1 MSQNIIF
8 LIRAFGTD
16 NGCKRRVKVGHVLFH
31 DVSYRINLSLVQE
44 NISPIKPATPLAR
57 PKKYKPK
64 LKMND
69 DEEALEIHQEL
80 IGLKRKTVPIP
91 EDNSRPPKKAKTS
104 HADNALPPPPPPPPI
119 ATFSP
124 LTRADLPDTCP
135 DASCKDLIPQN
146 LSPTILTLFTRK
158 RDLVTKDGP
167 KAPGCQELTQKIC
180 EALRRE
186 AHLVRCV
193 KHARQ
198 QGWPRIIDFD
208 ELPAKILDLLPTLRA
223 LLLDSDVLAES
234 PVWTNFLHGIGYK
247 VFAFSKSAAK
257 FDTAY
262 LGCGY
267 FGPRGQVVIQKTLL
281 TLLSDIDGVHTDLYN
296 TLSRL
301 IDAPKRWDSYDDS
314 SNLISVTQFTKFVSI
329 PHAALMLISDDLEI
343 GVEESFE
350 VLQGSREY
358 GTLFNTEKSAERQ
371 HMDAPK
377 IAPMLPLRHRKAAVN
392 LLLPPQKMITLDD
405 FPAPK
410 PKSKAKGR
418 KMQKPSTSDNE
429 EPLKSESEMNANIE
443 RDGSENTKKG
453 KMKKADQPRTAPQHK
468 YSTRGST
475 NTAIFGKTPTIVFS
489 QYMHSQP
496 MGGPINNPEKRTEQS
511 RRIFEAGLFDLLG
524 GRNGSRVR
532 CLLMFTPPDL
542 CLDHHGRAASAS
554 SRANDGSISRKTRP
568 HITIGKAA
576 KFCRTRH
583 FTSNF
588 PEPFLSYTARCTGG
602 WCRTWRGSSASR
614 NRASVPGSTKHL
626 RHIHCKGGTF
636 CLMHGT
642 LAPSP
647 AHQSG
652 KCRACKQGRHIHCRC
667 QARHPSPRQRTICP
681 IPCLA

>member
-1 MSQNIIF
+1 MPSRRKATLEEQLQVAQDQLRATEKKLKDALAAQAVKPKKLIPRPKGQAGKGSGYNLQHEMCLGNNKARYNRIMRIVRYFTQRFLDTTKTISGQEKSRLEKTIKLIQKDVKYLQRFQGGWPIRDFIKHSQESQSGDEDDGYTAGSDVELDADLDGDLDFQFEGHEEDINTGSSDERHLDQQPEDSDSAALDEF
-8 LIRAFGTD
+8 EDSAMDLEDFGAPVEPSPVKI
-16 NGCKRRVKVGHVLFH
+16 KRRVK
-31 DVSYRINLSLVQE
+31 E
-44 NISPIKPATPLAR
+44 NISPIKPATPLAQ

-80 IGLKRKTVPIP
+80 IGRKRKTVPIP

-104 HADNALPPPPPPPPI
+104 HTDNALPPPPPPPQI
-119 ATFSP
+119 ASFSP

-208 ELPAKILDLLPTLRA
+208 ELPARIFDLLPTLRA
-223 LLLDSDVLAES
+223 LLSDSDALAES

-281 TLLSDIDGVHTDLYN
+281 TLLSDIDGVHTDLYD
-296 TLSRL
+296 TLSQL

-314 SNLISVTQFTKFVSI
+314 SNLISVTQFTKFVLI

-405 FPAPK
+405 FPAVNALK
-410 PKSKAKGR
+410 PLDRMLTLFILAKAQIQGKG
-418 KMQKPSTSDNE
+418 TE
-429 EPLKSESEMNANIE
+429 E
-443 RDGSENTKKG
+443 
-453 KMKKADQPRTAPQHK
+453 
-468 YSTRGST
+468 
-475 NTAIFGKTPTIVFS
+475 
-489 QYMHSQP
+489 
-496 MGGPINNPEKRTEQS
+496 
-511 RRIFEAGLFDLLG
+511 
-524 GRNGSRVR
+524 
-532 CLLMFTPPDL
+532 
-542 CLDHHGRAASAS
+542 
-554 SRANDGSISRKTRP
+554 
-568 HITIGKAA
+568 
-576 KFCRTRH
+576 
-583 FTSNF
+583 
-588 PEPFLSYTARCTGG
+588 
-602 WCRTWRGSSASR
+602 
-614 NRASVPGSTKHL
+614 TKH
-626 RHIHCKGGTF
+626 I
-636 CLMHGT
+636 
-642 LAPSP
+642 
-647 AHQSG
+647 
-652 KCRACKQGRHIHCRC
+652 
-667 QARHPSPRQRTICP
+667 
-681 IPCLA
+681 